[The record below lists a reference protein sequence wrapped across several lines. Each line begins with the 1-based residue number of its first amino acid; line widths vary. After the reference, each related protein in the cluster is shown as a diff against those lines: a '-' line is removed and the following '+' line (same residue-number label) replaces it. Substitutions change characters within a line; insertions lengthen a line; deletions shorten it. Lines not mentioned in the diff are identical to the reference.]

1 MPISFAVSSALS
13 MIRRDMLVQVRWRH
27 VVSSSCRWQTSAS
40 WRERTEEEPPADQ
53 VTVTKSGRRARAMR
67 SRRAVRF
74 WKPSSWDVSLEL
86 ALENTSLIG
95 DCTISVFGG
104 KNSRLWKVAPGGRAA
119 IFSVIFCMYRELTGR
134 SEYGVD

>member
-74 WKPSSWDVSLEL
+74 WKP
-86 ALENTSLIG
+86 
-95 DCTISVFGG
+95 ISVFGG